1 MNRFKL
7 IYRKDTFVSKLVKT
21 CAALSKPIHTPLYKK
36 RRNLKRRTENKF
48 FVLNQINFIIFL
60 DKLIKKK
67 RE

>member
-36 RRNLKRRTENKF
+36 KEKF